1 MASPR
6 LLLGEEILDSLIGYH
21 LLSEDIGASLGRP
34 NHLDHLGEA
43 FALTFLESCDNFLC
57 HSFLLLFNLTMKSYL
72 TQEGVVLHALQTI
85 RSVLAVLGGD
95 VARHTR
101 DAASFLLGALENYL
115 HTITLCFLSHCL
127 GLFLFVQE
135 TFLLCTTEGGLE
147 AYLVD
152 KTEACAGD
160 LEGHPT
166 VFLGNVQLLLSDV
179 GKETTLGPPLRM
191 GNIVSI
197 LIVDARYLTNF
208 RHCLLIL

>member
-1 MASPR
+1 
-6 LLLGEEILDSLIGYH
+6 
-21 LLSEDIGASLGRP
+21 
-34 NHLDHLGEA
+34 
-43 FALTFLESCDNFLC
+43 
-57 HSFLLLFNLTMKSYL
+57 MKSYL

-85 RSVLAVLGGD
+85 WSILAVLGGD

-127 GLFLFVQE
+127 GLLFVQE
-135 TFLLCTTEGGLE
+135 TFLLSTTESGLK
-147 AYLVD
+147 ADLVD
-152 KTEACAGD
+152 KAKACAGD
-160 LEGHPT
+160 FDGHPT
-166 VFLGNVQLLLSDV
+166 VLLRNVQLLLGDV
-179 GKETTLGPPLRM
+179 RKETTLGPPLRM